1 MPVAWHPNR
10 WWDWCVSEGDSV
22 ILVDARNAFSLLNR
36 QAALHNI
43 RVIFPQIA
51 TILGNTC
58 RKPAPLIMLGASDIC
73 YLEGTMSGD
82 NLAMA
87 FYALGTTPKVNT
99 LKVTSPEIHQVC
111 LADDKSGA
119 TNLEEL
125 TIW

>member
-1 MPVAWHPNR
+1 M
-10 WWDWCVSEGDSV
+10 SEGDSV

-73 YLEGTMSGD
+73 SLEGTMSGD

-87 FYALGTTPKVNT
+87 FYALGTTPNVNT